1 MKRILVATILGVG
14 LLAMAGSLAGQHTKK
29 LAADGNPPPPFP
41 WYVADGNPPPP
52 FPPYPPNMTI
62 PTLVA
67 DGNPPPPFPPY
78 PKKVTGAAVPEQL
91 IADGNPPP
99 PFPPPPKPPAIA

>member
-1 MKRILVATILGVG
+1 MKRIFVATILGVG
-14 LLAMAGSLAGQHTKK
+14 LLAMAGALADQHKK

-41 WYVADGNPPPP
+41 
-52 FPPYPPNMTI
+52 PYPPSI
-62 PTLVA
+62 KTLVA

-78 PKKVTGAAVPEQL
+78 AHSSGVAQDSKQL

-99 PFPPPPKPPAIA
+99 PFPPPPKLPALA

>member
-1 MKRILVATILGVG
+1 MKRIFVTTILGVG
-14 LLAMAGSLAGQHTKK
+14 LLAMAGALADQHKK

-52 FPPYPPNMTI
+52 FPPHPPSI
-62 PTLVA
+62 KTLVA

-78 PKKVTGAAVPEQL
+78 PHLSGVAQDSKQL

-99 PFPPPPKPPAIA
+99 PFPPTPKPPALA

>member
-1 MKRILVATILGVG
+1 MKRIFVATILGVG
-14 LLAMAGSLAGQHTKK
+14 LLAMAGSLADQHKK

-52 FPPYPPNMTI
+52 FPPHPPSS
-62 PTLVA
+62 
-67 DGNPPPPFPPY
+67 
-78 PKKVTGAAVPEQL
+78 VPAQNAERL

-99 PFPPPPKPPAIA
+99 PFPPTPKPPAIA